1 MNIVKWLLGWITG
14 VAPLILAVAYSIV
27 LDTVD
32 NIIMIIKAAR
42 DMKITKREQGEID
55 YRSQTRR
62 WAAIRSLAD
71 KFPFFTVE

>member
-1 MNIVKWLLGWITG
+1 MNIVKWLLGWVTG

-27 LDTVD
+27 LDAVD

-55 YRSQTRR
+55 YRSQARR

>member
-32 NIIMIIKAAR
+32 EIIMIIKAAR
-42 DMKITKREQGEID
+42 DMKLTKREQGEID
-55 YRSQTRR
+55 YRSSNRR
-62 WAAIRSLAD
+62 WKAIKALAD
-71 KFPFFTVE
+71 KLPFFTVE